1 MTLTRTFQTKHLV
14 LSIFAFA
21 LLLNLSLCN
30 VIGFDFGSTFFKITL
45 VKPGQPFTI
54 VENTATKRKTETM
67 LTLNPDDA
75 RIMGADSYME
85 QSKYPKTSFHSIHRF
100 VGVKYEDAE
109 PIIKERYVMNEIK
122 ADDRGFVGW
131 VIQRKLNQTS
141 DPVEEIV
148 YTEELIGQLLKYG
161 KQMSEKQAGGQSIKD
176 CVITIPAYY
185 TTGQRRMIL
194 DSAEIAGLSVLQ
206 LVHEN
211 TAAATM
217 FGIDRMDRE
226 KPVIVLFYNMGAMDT
241 EVSLVRYSAITE
253 QPSNKTYE
261 HIEIL
266 GEAWDSQLGSADLD
280 TVLLNMLA
288 ERFNAMKE
296 RKGKPDVRENPKVI
310 KRLLKE
316 VVKYKDILSANKQV
330 QVKLGEL
337 ADYVTLSTII
347 ERGEFE
353 EKSAEFFAKVMKPV
367 EDVLAKAGVSIEEV
381 DMVELLGGGIRVPKI
396 QELL

>member
-1 MTLTRTFQTKHLV
+1 
-14 LSIFAFA
+14 
-21 LLLNLSLCN
+21 
-30 VIGFDFGSTFFKITL
+30 
-45 VKPGQPFTI
+45 
-54 VENTATKRKTETM
+54 
-67 LTLNPDDA
+67 
-75 RIMGADSYME
+75 
-85 QSKYPKTSFHSIHRF
+85 
-100 VGVKYEDAE
+100 
-109 PIIKERYVMNEIK
+109 
-122 ADDRGFVGW
+122 
-131 VIQRKLNQTS
+131 
-141 DPVEEIV
+141 
-148 YTEELIGQLLKYG
+148 
-161 KQMSEKQAGGQSIKD
+161 
-176 CVITIPAYY
+176 
-185 TTGQRRMIL
+185 MIL

-217 FGIDRMDRE
+217 FGIDRLDRE

-266 GEAWDSQLGSADLD
+266 GEAWDANLGSADLD

-337 ADYVTLSTII
+337 ADYVTLSTVI

-353 EKSAEFFAKVMKPV
+353 EKSAEFFTKVMKPV

-396 QELL
+396 QELLQEKLQKKDLGVHLNGDEAMCFGSAFIASNSSASFKVRKVFLT